1 MENNFQNTQFIKT
14 ANYICV
20 QNQGQIVPEDLMLI
34 GSSSKRDAVGKIG
47 FFGSGWKYALAVLM
61 KNGAKPIIFSGKEE
75 IDIDTEMV
83 EHRGNIA
90 EVITINGQRTSL
102 TTGMGPK
109 WLMWQAFREIF
120 SNAIDE
126 GGHHIYGS
134 NNPYG
139 TEDITRVYIPN
150 VPGIKEV
157 MDAFDTYFT
166 FQLTPSFTD
175 QYGSKLFIWENEQKN
190 TFHFRK
196 GIRCYENLHQKS
208 NYSIDF
214 AEISINEQRLSDSWT
229 VRARSKDFFNNVNDA
244 KIARWMFLNVEDGH
258 MASKLNDTLRN
269 VILEMQEEGYK
280 FATVGIKRIF
290 GDLLLGATGVI
301 AINDDLYKACM
312 NEKLLKDSKFG
323 NGEFAFISSNMHDLE
338 TAVEYHLEKCIPEVQ
353 VNIGKMEGAVHV
365 KNEGGICKIHLNVS
379 KIDDLND
386 DYGKATSAV
395 IAAYIL
401 NNMDTKDGIRNIAEL
416 LRNVPGQDTDY
427 VMVPREKWE
436 AMQKLFNS

>member
-175 QYGSKLFIWENEQKN
+175 QYGSRLFIWENEQKN

-208 NYSIDF
+208 KYSIDF
-214 AEISINEQRLSDSWT
+214 ADISINEQRLSDSWT
-229 VRARSKDFFNNVNDA
+229 VRARSKEFFSNVTDG
-244 KIARWMFLNVEDGH
+244 KIARWMFLNVEDSH

-280 FATVGIKRIF
+280 FLTTGIKRVF
-290 GDLLLGATGVI
+290 GDLFLGAAGVVV
-301 AINDDLYKACM
+301 INDDLYKACQK
-312 NEKLLKDSKFG
+312 EKLIKDSKFG
-323 NGEFAFISSNMHDLE
+323 NGEFAFISSNMRDLE

-365 KNEGGICKIHLNVS
+365 KNEGGICHIHMNVS

-386 DYGKATSAV
+386 DYGTATSAV

-401 NNMDTKDGIRNIAEL
+401 YNMDTRDAIRNIAEL
-416 LRNVPGQDTDY
+416 LRNMPGQDTDH
-427 VMVPREKWE
+427 VMIPREKWE

>member
-75 IDIDTEMV
+75 IDIDTDMV

-109 WLMWQAFREIF
+109 WVMWQAFREIF

-139 TEDITRVYIPN
+139 TEGITRVYIPN

-175 QYGSKLFIWENEQKN
+175 QYGTKLFIWENEQKN

-208 NYSIDF
+208 KYSIDF
-214 AEISINEQRLSDSWT
+214 AEISINEQRLADSWS
-229 VRARSKDFFNNVNDA
+229 VRSKSKEFFSNVTDG
-244 KIARWMFLNVEDGH
+244 KIARWMFLNVEDSH
-258 MASKLNDTLRN
+258 MTTRLNDTFRN

-290 GDLLLGATGVI
+290 GDLLLGATGVVV
-301 AINDDLYKACM
+301 INDDLYKACQK
-312 NEKLLKDSKFG
+312 EKLLKDSKFG
-323 NGEFAFISSNMHDLE
+323 NGEFAFVSSGMVELE
-338 TAVEYHLEKCIPEVQ
+338 LEVEQHLEKCIPEVE

-365 KNEGGICKIHLNVS
+365 KNEGGICKIHLNVT

-386 DYGKATSAV
+386 DYGTASASI
-395 IAAYIL
+395 IAAFIL
-401 NNMDTKDGIRNIAEL
+401 NNMDTKDAIKNIGAL
-416 LRNVPGQDTDY
+416 LTFVPGKDVDY

>member
-1 MENNFQNTQFIKT
+1 
-14 ANYICV
+14 
-20 QNQGQIVPEDLMLI
+20 
-34 GSSSKRDAVGKIG
+34 
-47 FFGSGWKYALAVLM
+47 
-61 KNGAKPIIFSGKEE
+61 
-75 IDIDTEMV
+75 
-83 EHRGNIA
+83 
-90 EVITINGQRTSL
+90 
-102 TTGMGPK
+102 MGPK

-139 TEDITRVYIPN
+139 TEGITRVYIPN

-175 QYGSKLFIWENEQKN
+175 QYGTKLFIWENEQKN

-214 AEISINEQRLSDSWT
+214 AEISINEQRLADSWS
-229 VRARSKDFFNNVNDA
+229 VRSKSKEFFSNVTDG
-244 KIARWMFLNVEDGH
+244 KIARWMFLNVEDSH
-258 MASKLNDTLRN
+258 MTTRLNDTFRN

-290 GDLLLGATGVI
+290 GDLLLGATGVVV
-301 AINDDLYKACM
+301 INDDLYKACQK
-312 NEKLLKDSKFG
+312 EKLLKDSKFG
-323 NGEFAFISSNMHDLE
+323 NGEFAFVSSGMVELE
-338 TAVEYHLEKCIPEVQ
+338 LEVEQHLEKCIPEVE

-365 KNEGGICKIHLNVS
+365 KNEGGICKIHLNVT

-386 DYGKATSAV
+386 DYGTASASI
-395 IAAYIL
+395 IAAFIL
-401 NNMDTKDGIRNIAEL
+401 NNMDTKDAIKNIGAL
-416 LRNVPGQDTDY
+416 LTFVPGKDVDY